1 MSKIKHSKFKNT
13 GILFELL
20 VRQVASDTVSGK
32 DSPAID
38 LIKRYFSKTE
48 LNKEYKIYQTLV
60 NSTTLTEGK
69 AESLINATIE
79 LSSRLNKST
88 LRKEKYNL
96 IKEIREK
103 YDIDEFFKAK
113 INNYSQYAA
122 SYNLIEAHNSLEFI
136 DPSSIVDNKVT
147 LLEHISRK
155 SINKDEV
162 KNRILEEYSG
172 MDKGTRILAYRMLLE
187 KFNEKYSELST
198 SQKSILK
205 EYINNISNTTKLREF
220 VNNNI
225 EKLVLELTKL
235 IPTIEDKTIQIKLV
249 EVITLLK
256 PIEKKA
262 NVKDN
267 NIVSLLQ
274 FHQLVNEIK
283 SVK

>member
-1 MSKIKHSKFKNT
+1 MRIKHSKFKNS

-32 DSPAID
+32 DSPAVD

-122 SYNLIEAHNSLEFI
+122 SYNLIEAHNSLDFI

-147 LLEHISRK
+147 LLEHISRNL
-155 SINKDEV
+155 INKDET

-220 VNNNI
+220 INNNI
-225 EKLVLELTKL
+225 EKLIIELTKL
-235 IPTIEDKTIQIKLV
+235 IPTIEDKTIQIKLT

-256 PIEKKA
+256 PIEKKS
-262 NVKDN
+262 NVKDD